1 MVTNKVVLRFTP
13 TLVDKPIIYRLVKDY
28 DLVINILKADINP
41 SQEGFVVLEISG
53 DSESYNKG
61 LEYLR
66 NAGVRV
72 EPLSG
77 TIVWNREQ
85 CLHCGACTSFCPT
98 GALYLK
104 RPEMEVCFE
113 GSKCIVCQSCLDVC
127 IARAVEVKL

>member
-1 MVTNKVVLRFTP
+1 MVTNKVVLQFTP

-41 SQEGFVVLEISG
+41 SQEGFVVVEISG

-85 CLHCGACTSFCPT
+85 CLHCGACASFCPT